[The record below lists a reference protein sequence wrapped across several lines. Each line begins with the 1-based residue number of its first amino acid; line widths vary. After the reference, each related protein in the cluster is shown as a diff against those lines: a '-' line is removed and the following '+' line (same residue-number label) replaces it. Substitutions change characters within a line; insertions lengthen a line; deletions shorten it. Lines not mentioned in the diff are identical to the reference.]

1 MSFEN
6 FYHKVMTSKLGHVM
20 RAIFEDSPW
29 HREANV
35 SEHTRM
41 TIRWYEDNIAS
52 SRTTEQQLLT
62 KLALLFHD
70 TGKPMARTE
79 KFSEARGTYY
89 SYPGH
94 ELMSARVFE
103 DYILTHWQELEKD
116 LGQPTNW
123 TMIEKVKCLIEH
135 HLPYEKTGKDKLIA
149 LKTHI
154 RFLGSEE
161 LEEAYFDVLRSDAH
175 GRISDD
181 PDGTYIRVEKWI
193 SQFQSV
199 QPKEVGEIFNRGVP
213 YIILAIGASGS
224 GKSTYFME
232 RFSYDDADGPSE
244 YLFSLDD
251 LRLAFYG
258 SRTGN
263 EPIYDVAW
271 NYIHRNE
278 DKQVEKEFDAYCL
291 KEFSSL
297 VRERFNIFV
306 DISNVSAKSRRRW
319 ITLAR
324 QHGYNVFAVHFAIPY
339 QVCLNRQSTRGD
351 KQIHER
357 SVQQQYFRISTPLI
371 GTEVDAMSYTFS
383 FDFDEVTK
391 S

>member
-6 FYHKVMTSKLGHVM
+6 FYHKVMTSKLGHAM
-20 RAIFEDSPW
+20 RVIFEDSPY

-94 ELMSARVFE
+94 EQMSARVFE

-116 LGQPTNW
+116 LGQAVNW
-123 TMIEKVKCLIEH
+123 SMIEKVKCLIEH

-154 RFLGSEE
+154 RFLGGEE

-181 PDGTYIRVEKWI
+181 PDGTYTRVEEWI

-199 QPKEVGEIFNRGVP
+199 QTKEVGEIFNRGVP

-258 SRTGN
+258 AQTGN

-297 VRERFNIFV
+297 VQERFNIFV

-339 QVCLNRQSTRGD
+339 QVCLNRQSTRSD
-351 KQIHER
+351 KQISER

-383 FDFDEVTK
+383 FDFDEVAK

>member
-6 FYHKVMTSKLGHVM
+6 FYHKVMTSKLGHDM
-20 RAIFEDSPW
+20 RVIFEDSPW

-35 SEHTRM
+35 SKHTRM

-52 SRTTEQQLLT
+52 SRTTEQQFLT

-79 KFSEARGTYY
+79 KLSEARGTYY

-116 LGQPTNW
+116 FGQLANW
-123 TMIEKVKCLIEH
+123 SMIEKVKCLIEH

-154 RFLGSEE
+154 RFLGGEE

-181 PDGTYIRVEKWI
+181 PNGTYTRVEEWI
-193 SQFQSV
+193 SKFQLV
-199 QPKEVGEIFNRGVP
+199 QTKEVSEINTTAP

-224 GKSTYFME
+224 GKSTYFNE
-232 RFSYDDADGPSE
+232 YFSNEVE
-244 YLFSLDD
+244 YPYPFEYHFSLDN

-258 SRTGN
+258 GQTGN

-278 DKQVEKEFDAYCL
+278 DKQVEKDFDAYCL

-324 QHGYNVFAVHFAIPY
+324 QHGYNVFAIHFAIPY

-351 KQIHER
+351 KQIPER
-357 SVQQQYFRISTPLI
+357 SVQEQYFRISTPLI
-371 GTEVDAMSYTFS
+371 GTEVDGMSYTFS

>member
-6 FYHKVMTSKLGHVM
+6 FYHKVMTSKLGHAM
-20 RAIFEDSPW
+20 RVIFEDSPY

-94 ELMSARVFE
+94 EQMSARVFE

-116 LGQPTNW
+116 LGQAVNW
-123 TMIEKVKCLIEH
+123 SMIEKVKCLIEH

-154 RFLGSEE
+154 RFLGGEE

-181 PDGTYIRVEKWI
+181 PDGTYTRVEEWI

-199 QPKEVGEIFNRGVP
+199 QTKEVGEIFNRGVP

-258 SRTGN
+258 AQTGN

-297 VRERFNIFV
+297 VQERFNIFV

-339 QVCLNRQSTRGD
+339 QVCLNRQSTRSD
-351 KQIHER
+351 KQISER
-357 SVQQQYFRISTPLI
+357 SVQ
-371 GTEVDAMSYTFS
+371 
-383 FDFDEVTK
+383 
-391 S
+391 